1 MLAAHTGRDGLFGRY
16 RPDVYFGKGE
26 TTDGEMEGRLNSLL
40 LAEGLCLHAGGGWR
54 LTPEGMAYSDA
65 IGPAFISEEV
75 KLRMK
80 GWKRY

>member
-1 MLAAHTGRDGLFGRY
+1 
-16 RPDVYFGKGE
+16 
-26 TTDGEMEGRLNSLL
+26 MEGRLNSLL
-40 LAEGLCLHAGGGWR
+40 PAEGLCLYTGGGWR